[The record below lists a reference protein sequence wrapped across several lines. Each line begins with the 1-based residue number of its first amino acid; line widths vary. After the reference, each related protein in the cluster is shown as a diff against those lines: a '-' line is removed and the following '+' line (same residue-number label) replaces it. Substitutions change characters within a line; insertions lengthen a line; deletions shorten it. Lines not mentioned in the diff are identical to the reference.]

1 VVTLFAKPRPEPAPH
16 ADLYQ
21 VEWTDIRGHHT
32 DADLTWDEAA
42 EQWADH
48 NNIVGDYGVHITA
61 QGGAG

>member
-1 VVTLFAKPRPEPAPH
+1 VTLFAKARPEPAPH
-16 ADLYQ
+16 ADLYS
-21 VEWTDIRGHHT
+21 VEWTDIHGHHT

-48 NNIVGDYGVHITA
+48 NNIVGDYAVHIVA